1 MSPIWAPREPQNRP
15 KSAFEMGGG
24 SPVFGF
30 YVGRPW
36 KTDFGPILGPSWGHL
51 GAILGPSWAI
61 LAHLGRIWDPS
72 WAILGS
78 SWAILGPSWSYLGPI
93 LGFLEPC
100 CAHPGP
106 QCSSVRFFPESENN
120 SLMCSWSF
128 GLFLKSWAMLSL
140 SLGLFPQSPSEPGFL
155 GVSQRRLLS
164 LSFSLAF
171 VVALALL

>member
-1 MSPIWAPREPQNRP
+1 MALSPTRRAIFVKLACHRFR
-15 KSAFEMGGG
+15 A
-24 SPVFGF
+24 
-30 YVGRPW
+30 
-36 KTDFGPILGPSWGHL
+36 ILGLYSVFTLVHL
-51 GAILGPSWAI
+51 GAILG
-61 LAHLGRIWDPS
+61 H
-72 WAILGS
+72 LGS

-164 LSFSLAF
+164 LSFSFAF